1 MPLCIAWPC
10 LYGAV
15 VIRMLPSFRLPTQV
29 HGPVRPPQWI
39 HVPRT
44 AVLPVHEHWC
54 QPVCEEIRV
63 LCPGCHGC
71 RGGGQGVEGGQGVVP
86 VTASVALR
94 TLCDPRLL
102 VPGAFGWMV
111 YVPM

>member
-1 MPLCIAWPC
+1 MD
-10 LYGAV
+10 LYGRRSGFTYLVLRFFLCMNTGVNLYVRKYEFFALVAMV
-15 VIRMLPSFRLPTQV
+15 V
-29 HGPVRPPQWI
+29 G
-39 HVPRT
+39 
-44 AVLPVHEHWC
+44 
-54 QPVCEEIRV
+54 
-63 LCPGCHGC
+63 
-71 RGGGQGVEGGQGVVP
+71 GGGQGVEGGQGVVP